1 MIEVLPSLNSLSS
14 NPLRRLDTLGVTDFL
29 DTLDISIDPFE
40 CAHRI
45 WDQLDREH
53 QELVSFLMLGG
64 EIDLDSEVAKRS
76 LLKGT
81 VETIASLGLLS
92 EHNGN
97 ASLSGL
103 SLIRYHGIWLFADAP
118 SPSPL
123 LYFGSDS
130 IGLARRLSPSPGK
143 NALDLCSGP
152 GIQAL
157 ILAKSGMHVTAIDI
171 NPIASEICQLNALVN
186 SISEDLTILTGS
198 LYNALNNIESSCSYE
213 LITVNPPLLPIPED
227 VPYPFVGDGG
237 PDGLNITS
245 KVIRGAGDK
254 LTDSGYLS
262 AIGMIGLGTNNQSAF
277 ERIQNDLLQAGL
289 NGVLTII
296 SSFNLGPQSGWIDGI
311 ACTSVAHA
319 PGKYSSKEEAVKE
332 ISRAYKK
339 NPLRPR
345 LHLSLEGVEGE
356 TALSKSH
363 PNDSRL
369 LRRWQPTW
377 PLDPL
382 KHPSYESRSI
392 GCAPLS
398 DDAQPISF
406 PPRFTEPDS
415 HLIVG
420 TGFQNA
426 RFRIQNHF
434 FCLGGRPTIFVV

>member
-1 MIEVLPSLNSLSS
+1 MGLIYMIEVLPSLNSLSS
-14 NPLRRLDTLGVTDFL
+14 NPLRRLDTLGVTGFL

-45 WDQLDREH
+45 WNQLDREH

-186 SISEDLTILTGS
+186 GISEDLTILTGS

-339 NPLRPR
+339 IHYDRVCTYHLKAWRERQPFQNPILTIQDCSADGNPLGPWI
-345 LHLSLEGVEGE
+345 L
-356 TALSKSH
+356 
-363 PNDSRL
+363 
-369 LRRWQPTW
+369 
-377 PLDPL
+377 
-382 KHPSYESRSI
+382 
-392 GCAPLS
+392 
-398 DDAQPISF
+398 
-406 PPRFTEPDS
+406 
-415 HLIVG
+415 
-420 TGFQNA
+420 
-426 RFRIQNHF
+426 
-434 FCLGGRPTIFVV
+434 